1 MGVIMSRRVLGPLDG
16 PLLPYGAGFEAA
28 LRSQGY
34 SADSIGRHLRL
45 MVHLSRWLAGEH
57 LTAGDLSA
65 GCARRF
71 LAFRQ
76 AQGWA
81 HPVSVSGMAPLTDY
95 LGRAGA
101 AQAGEP
107 QAAGPMDALIAQYR
121 RYLLHERGLS
131 PRSSVPHYVEVA
143 RRFVAHVLAGTPGEL
158 EALTAAAVT
167 GFVLSVSQRRSTG
180 EAKAVSTRLRSFLR
194 YLEIEGLTRPGL
206 VTAVPSIAGW
216 QLTGLPGA
224 VSAADVERLLASCD
238 RRRPAGRRD
247 LAILTVLARFGLR
260 AGEVA
265 ALRLADIDWQAA
277 EFTVRGKAG
286 RQDRLPLTQE
296 AGEVIAA
303 WLQDGRP
310 RCPDD
315 VVFTRVLAPHRG
327 LSDRAVSGVVRQACV
342 RAGLPA
348 MGSHRLRH
356 TVATQTLRAG
366 GTLTE
371 VGQLLRQR
379 SLAAT
384 SIYAKVDRAALSA
397 VARPWPGGA
406 A

>member
-1 MGVIMSRRVLGPLDG
+1 MTRRVRGPLDG
-16 PLLPYGAGFEAA
+16 PLLPYGPGFEAA
-28 LRSQGY
+28 LTGQGY

-45 MVHLSRWLAGEH
+45 MVHLSRWLAEQH
-57 LTAGDLSA
+57 LAAGDLTA

-71 LAFRQ
+71 LRFRQ
-76 AQGWA
+76 AQGHA
-81 HPVSVSGMAPLTDY
+81 HPASMAGMAPLLDY
-95 LGRAGA
+95 LGSAGA
-101 AQAGEP
+101 APAAEP
-107 QAAGPMDALIAQYR
+107 QAAGPVDALIAQYR
-121 RYLLHERGLS
+121 RYLLQERGLS
-131 PRSSVPHYVEVA
+131 PQSSVPHYADVA
-143 RRFVAHVLAGTPGEL
+143 RRFVAHVPAGTPGEL
-158 EALTAAAVT
+158 RRLDCRGGDRLRLVGQPAAI
-167 GFVLSVSQRRSTG
+167 GRRSQG
-180 EAKAVSTRLRSFLR
+180 GQHAPALVLALPGARRADPARPAGGGAVEL
-194 YLEIEGLTRPGL
+194 P
-206 VTAVPSIAGW
+206 AG
-216 QLTGLPGA
+216 QLTGLPRA
-224 VSAADVERLLASCD
+224 ISAADVGRLLGSCD

-247 LAILTVLARFGLR
+247 FAILTVLARLGLR

-265 ALRLADIDWQAA
+265 ALRLGDIDWRAG
-277 EFTVRGKAG
+277 ELTVHGKAG
-286 RQDRLPLTQE
+286 RQDRLPLTQD
-296 AGEVIAA
+296 AGEAIAG

-310 RCPDD
+310 RCASAA
-315 VVFTRVLAPHRG
+315 VFTRVLAPHRG

-342 RAGLPA
+342 RAGLPP

-384 SIYAKVDRAALSA
+384 SIYAKVDRGALSA